1 MMPTESEVK
10 RLADKVAA
18 AQAVVVAKRKQ
29 GSEAEL
35 EEAKAEWN
43 AAVED
48 YDKAVDAWSEAGFP
62 KTSV

>member
-1 MMPTESEVK
+1 MSSEREVK
-10 RLADKVAA
+10 RLAEKVAA

-29 GSEAEL
+29 GTEDEL
-35 EEAKAEWN
+35 VAAKADWD

-62 KTSV
+62 KDS